1 MKKST
6 EVIKSPLNG
15 VKLLLAIG
23 LFLGL
28 CFIVILSHTPYSQKA
43 QSLLLAAY
51 AVIWALACVGRIR
64 YLQYKK
70 VRQDG

>member
-6 EVIKSPLNG
+6 EVIQSPLNG

-23 LFLGL
+23 LFVGL
-28 CFIVILSHTPYSQKA
+28 CLLVILSHSPYSQGT
-43 QSLLLAAY
+43 QSLFLVVY
-51 AVIWALACVGRIR
+51 AVLWALACVWRVY
-64 YLQYKK
+64 YLQQKK